1 MVVIRL
7 RMRIPDQ
14 FSTSVTVAE
23 WMILRDIV
31 AVLTGRFSR
40 HSAKRQTPTNLQ
52 RLESDPVDIRM
63 RIRINAEIWIRTSD
77 HFQLSLGLGKGICPM
92 STVQLLR
99 LLLLLLRET
108 ECVL

>member
-7 RMRIPDQ
+7 RLRIPDQ

-40 HSAKRQTPTNLQ
+40 HSAKRQTPTNLH
-52 RLESDPVDIRM
+52 LESDPVDIRM

-99 LLLLLLRET
+99 LLLLLLLRET